1 MEAAAEDEIRPFEVE
16 RYRALRLSN
25 PFRVQTDLIQTSR
38 TGRCTSEWRALT
50 HPKCVPSL
58 PLLSSLSTKPT
69 LYSHFARHIYPGG
82 AFREARTAVRRGSAC
97 VAEGQSR
104 REDGV
109 LSAHLP
115 GPIFS
120 RRKSIT
126 PSHRTVKCIQ
136 LRTSFDLTSS
146 LFRFLFFFL
155 LILPRSPSQC
165 SHRVSCP
172 RS

>member
-1 MEAAAEDEIRPFEVE
+1 MRFVPSKSRGTELQQP
-16 RYRALRLSN
+16 SN
-25 PFRVQTDLIQTSR
+25 PFRVQTDRIQTSR
-38 TGRCTSEWRALT
+38 TGRCTYEWRALT
-50 HPKCVPSL
+50 HPKCVSSL

-120 RRKSIT
+120 RR
-126 PSHRTVKCIQ
+126 
-136 LRTSFDLTSS
+136 TSMSQRAINKFRAHYMRSNSS
-146 LFRFLFFFL
+146 FLSFFL
-155 LILPRSPSQC
+155 SRSPSRC
-165 SHRVSCP
+165 SHRASCP